1 MRRLLK
7 VKTKSLIE
15 IQNLTMTF
23 DQVKVIDQVSLAFHS
38 GDQVALIGANGA
50 GKTTLLKVILALLKA
65 DEGHVTMQKNLAV
78 GYLPQVL
85 SLGDRLFPM
94 TVKEVVSQG
103 LIANKKFPRWLN
115 ASDHRAIENVLNKFA
130 LSSLKNSR
138 FSLLSLGQKQMVLFA
153 RMMVQ
158 KPDIVFLDEPTSSL
172 DVNRKDS
179 IFDILSQ
186 LKKART
192 PYVIITHDLPSFSNY
207 IKRVIYLEHKIIFDG
222 SYRDFCEHPE
232 FSPFIHTHGDQHH
245 DH

>member
-1 MRRLLK
+1 M
-7 VKTKSLIE
+7 KSKPLIE
-15 IQNLTMTF
+15 IQKLEINF
-23 DQVKVIDQVSLAFHS
+23 DQVKVIDQVSLAFHP

-50 GKTTLLKVILALLKA
+50 GKTTLLKVILGLTKA
-65 DEGHVTMQKNLAV
+65 DAGEVKIKKSLSI

-103 LIANKKFPRWLN
+103 LIAHKKFPRWLQQV
-115 ASDHRAIENVLNKFA
+115 DDQTIDQTLKKFS
-130 LSSLKNSR
+130 LLHLKNLR

-179 IFDILSQ
+179 IYDILSQ
-186 LKKART
+186 LKRART
-192 PYVIITHDLPSFSNY
+192 PYVIITHDLPSFSTH
-207 IKRVIYLEHKIIFDG
+207 IKRVIYLEHKILFDG
-222 SYRDFCEHPE
+222 TYDAFCEHPE
-232 FSPFIHTHGDQHH
+232 FSPFIHTHGEHHH

>member
-1 MRRLLK
+1 M
-7 VKTKSLIE
+7 KTKPLIQ
-15 IQNLTMTF
+15 IQNLNVMF
-23 DQVKVIDQVSLAFHS
+23 DQVQVIEHVSLDFQS

-50 GKTTLLKVILALLKA
+50 GKTTLLKVVLGLIKA
-65 DEGHVTMQKNLAV
+65 DAGSVNVRKNLSV

-103 LIANKKFPRWLN
+103 LVVKKSFPRWLTK
-115 ASDHRAIENVLNKFA
+115 ADHLSIENTLKKFSLLA
-130 LSSLKNSR
+130 LQNNR

-172 DVNRKDS
+172 DVSRKDS
-179 IFDILSQ
+179 IYDILSQ
-186 LKKART
+186 LKRART
-192 PYVIITHDLPSFSNY
+192 PYVIITHDLPSFSSH
-207 IKRVIYLEHKIIFDG
+207 IKRVIYLEHKVLFDG
-222 SYRDFCEHPE
+222 SYQHFCEHPE
-232 FSPFIHTHGDQHH
+232 FSPFIHTHGDHHH

>member
-1 MRRLLK
+1 M
-7 VKTKSLIE
+7 KTKALINIE
-15 IQNLTMTF
+15 NLVVSF
-23 DQVKVIDQVSLAFHS
+23 DQLKVIDQVSLTFQS

-50 GKTTLLKVILALLKA
+50 GKTTLLKVILGLTEAN
-65 DEGHVTMQKNLAV
+65 EGSIHVQPNLSV

-85 SLGDRLFPM
+85 TLGDRLFPM

-103 LIANKKFPRWLN
+103 LIAKKSFPRSLGKKDHQAIDAILKKF
-115 ASDHRAIENVLNKFA
+115 S
-130 LSSLKNSR
+130 LSTFKNHR

-179 IFDILSQ
+179 IYDILTQ
-186 LKKART
+186 LKRSRT
-192 PYVIITHDLPSFSNY
+192 PYVIITHDLPSFSEH
-207 IKRVIYLEHKIIFDG
+207 IQRVIYLEHKVLFDG
-222 SYRDFCEHPE
+222 SYDAFCEHPE
-232 FSPFIHTHGDQHH
+232 FSPFIHTHGDHHH